1 MAALLLS
8 ERKDLQMKALSL
20 LSLSLAV
27 LLAACDDPSPMSTD
41 QPQAVVSGRVTTV
54 DQGPVAS
61 AQVVLF
67 DLANLRQ
74 GPSQT
79 VQTDAN
85 GYFALA
91 YHPGQSYGLSVYGEG
106 LATHIIPSF
115 EPSDVGVITMHKAT
129 QPPSAKGL
137 TGAGILGDVDGNG
150 VVDQQ
155 DLIRIALY
163 ALDDAADLPDT
174 GDILLGDIDA
184 DGAVTFYD
192 AYLVWLYLDDPAHSL
207 LPPGIG
213 LPPSLLTPDPTAVA
227 FAPDGA
233 WHTFIVHAD
242 TPVVIVANPA
252 DSNPIFA
259 IANTAGRDDWCPAE
273 TNDEETQQPG
283 QRIHLAACGTGTGT
297 VEVRSAADGSVVQT
311 YTIEVAPPAEPPR
324 LSILPPTLDFGRD
337 KTSLRLSLKNI
348 GGGLL
353 NFTIESVPDWI
364 TLSQTQ
370 GILADKALSI
380 EVQIDRAQAPFLA
393 NPVLVVTTSKE
404 RREVPLQVN
413 ISAVIT
419 QLTDHPAEDV
429 VASWSPDGK
438 YLAFTS
444 ARAGNKQVYVMDADG
459 QNITRLTYHDAESYE
474 PASWSPNGRRIAFSS
489 VRDGNSE
496 VYVMDTDGHNP
507 TRLTYHDAEDTD
519 PTWSPDG
526 RRMAFTSF
534 RAGNSD
540 VYVMDADG
548 HNPTRLTY
556 HDAGDWDP
564 TWSPD
569 GQRIAFTSS
578 REGNYE
584 LYVMDTDGHNLTRLT
599 YHGADD
605 RHPSWSPDSR
615 YIAFASKRDNNW
627 EVYVIDADGHNLV
640 RLTDHPRQDWSPDW
654 SPDGK
659 YLAFSSFREGNWNVY
674 LLTLPRRM

>member
-1 MAALLLS
+1 MKTLS
-8 ERKDLQMKALSL
+8 PL

-27 LLAACDDPSPMSTD
+27 LLAACDDPSPVSTN
-41 QPQAVVSGRVTTV
+41 QPQASWRVTTV
-54 DQGPVAS
+54 DHGPVAS

-91 YHPGQSYGLSVYGEG
+91 YRPGRSYGLSVYGDG

-129 QPPSAKGL
+129 PPPSAKVL
-137 TGAGILGDVDGNG
+137 TGADIVGDVDGNG

-155 DLIRIALY
+155 DLIWIALY
-163 ALDDAADLPDT
+163 ALDAPAGSPDT
-174 GDILLGDIDA
+174 SDILLGDIDA
-184 DGAVTFYD
+184 DGVITFHD
-192 AYLVWLYLDDPAHSL
+192 AYLVWLYLNDPAHSL

-213 LPPSLLTPDPTAVA
+213 QPPSLLTPSPTTIA
-227 FAPDGA
+227 FAPNGA
-233 WHTFIVHAD
+233 WHSFIVHAD

-252 DSNPIFA
+252 GSDPIFA
-259 IANTAGRDDWCPAE
+259 VANTADRDDWCPAE
-273 TNDEETQQPG
+273 ARDEEARQPG
-283 QRIHLAACGTGTGT
+283 QRIHLAACGMGTGT
-297 VEVRSAADGSVVQT
+297 VEVRNAADGSVVQT

-324 LSILPPTLDFGRD
+324 LSILPPTLDFGRT
-337 KTSLRLSLKNI
+337 KTSQRLSLKNI

-370 GILADKALSI
+370 GILADESLSI
-380 EVQIDRAQAPFLA
+380 EVQIDRESAPFLA
-393 NPVLVVTTSKE
+393 NPVLVVTTSDD

-413 ISAVIT
+413 ISAIIT

-429 VASWSPDGK
+429 VASWSPDGRHI
-438 YLAFTS
+438 AFTS
-444 ARAGNKQVYVMDADG
+444 ARDGNKQVYVMDG
-459 QNITRLTYHDAESYE
+459 IGRNITRLTYHDAESYE
-474 PASWSPNGRRIAFSS
+474 PASWSLDGRRIAFSS
-489 VRDGNSE
+489 WRDGNSE
-496 VYVMDTDGHNP
+496 VYVMDADGHNP
-507 TRLTYHDAEDTD
+507 TRLTYHGAEDTD

-534 RAGNSD
+534 REGNSD

-548 HNPTRLTY
+548 HNITRLTY

-569 GQRIAFTSS
+569 GRRMAFTSS

-599 YHGADD
+599 YHAADD

-615 YIAFASKRDNNW
+615 RIAFSSKRDNNW
-627 EVYVIDADGHNLV
+627 ELYVIDADGHNLV

>member
-1 MAALLLS
+1 
-8 ERKDLQMKALSL
+8 MKALNL
-20 LSLSLAV
+20 LSLSLAA
-27 LLAACDDPSPMSTD
+27 LLAACDDPSPVSTD
-41 QPQAVVSGRVTTV
+41 QPQAVASGRVTTV

-91 YHPGQSYGLSVYGEG
+91 YHPGRSYGLSVYGEG

-115 EPSDVGVITMHKAT
+115 ESSDVGVITMHKAT
-129 QPPSAKGL
+129 QPPSAKRL

-192 AYLVWLYLDDPAHSL
+192 AYLVWLYLNDPAHSL

-213 LPPSLLTPDPTAVA
+213 LPPSLLTPDPTTIA

-242 TPVVIVANPA
+242 APVVIVANPA

-353 NFTIESVPDWI
+353 NFTIESVPAWI

-370 GILADKALSI
+370 GILADEALSI

-393 NPVLVVTTSKE
+393 NPALVITTSDE

-413 ISAVIT
+413 ILAIIT

-444 ARAGNKQVYVMDADG
+444 AREGNKQVYVMDADG
-459 QNITRLTYHDAESYE
+459 QNITRLTYHDAENLE
-474 PASWSPNGRRIAFSS
+474 PS
-489 VRDGNSE
+489 
-496 VYVMDTDGHNP
+496 
-507 TRLTYHDAEDTD
+507 
-519 PTWSPDG
+519 WSPDG
-526 RRMAFTSF
+526 RRITFLSL
-534 RAGNSD
+534 RDGNWE

-556 HDAGDWDP
+556 HDAEDKDP
-564 TWSPD
+564 VWSPD
-569 GQRIAFTSS
+569 GRRMAFTSL
-578 REGNYE
+578 RDGNWE
-584 LYVMDTDGHNLTRLT
+584 VYVMDADGHNPIRLT
-599 YHGADD
+599 YHGADNWD
-605 RHPSWSPDSR
+605 PVWSPDGRRMAFTSLRDGNWEVYVMDADGHNPIRLTYHGADNHLPSWSPDGR
-615 YIAFASKRDNNW
+615 RMAFTSLRDGNW
-627 EVYVIDADGHNLV
+627 EVYVMDADGHNPI
-640 RLTDHPRQDWSPDW
+640 RLTYHPSQDWSPIW
-654 SPDGK
+654 SPDGERM
-659 YLAFSSFREGNWNVY
+659 AFSSFRDGNWNVY
-674 LLTLPRRM
+674 LLTLGGTP

>member
-1 MAALLLS
+1 
-8 ERKDLQMKALSL
+8 MKALNL
-20 LSLSLAV
+20 LSLSLAA
-27 LLAACDDPSPMSTD
+27 LLAACDDPSPVSTD
-41 QPQAVVSGRVTTV
+41 QPQAVASGRVTTV
-54 DQGPVAS
+54 DQRPVAS

-91 YHPGQSYGLSVYGEG
+91 YQPGRAYALSVYGEG

-115 EPSDVGVITMHKAT
+115 EPSDVGFITMHKAT
-129 QPPSAKGL
+129 QPPSAKKL

-163 ALDDAADLPDT
+163 ALDDAADVLDT

-192 AYLVWLYLDDPAHSL
+192 AYLVWLYLSDPAHPL

-213 LPPSLLTPDPTAVA
+213 LPPSLLTPDPTTIA

-233 WHTFIVHAD
+233 WHPFIVHAD
-242 TPVVIVANPA
+242 APVVIVANPA
-252 DSNPIFA
+252 ASNPIFA
-259 IANTAGRDDWCPAE
+259 LANTVGRDGWCPAE
-273 TNDEETQQPG
+273 ANDEETQQSG
-283 QRIHLAACGTGTGT
+283 QRIYLAACGAGTGT

-311 YTIEVAPPAEPPR
+311 YTIEVAPPAEPSR

-370 GILADKALSI
+370 GILADEALSV
-380 EVQIDRAQAPFLA
+380 EVQINRAQVSLSSV
-393 NPVLVVTTSKE
+393 NPVLVVVTSDE
-404 RREVPLQVN
+404 RREVPLRVN
-413 ISAVIT
+413 ISAIIT

-429 VASWSPDGK
+429 VASWSPDSQRI
-438 YLAFTS
+438 AFWS
-444 ARAGNKQVYVMDADG
+444 ERDGNKQVYVMDADG
-459 QNITRLTYHDAESYE
+459 QNITRLTHHPADDWE
-474 PASWSPNGRRIAFSS
+474 PSSWSPDGHRIAFSS
-489 VRDGNSE
+489 KRNGNDE
-496 VYVMDTDGHNP
+496 IYTM
-507 TRLTYHDAEDTD
+507 
-519 PTWSPDG
+519 
-526 RRMAFTSF
+526 
-534 RAGNSD
+534 
-540 VYVMDADG
+540 
-548 HNPTRLTY
+548 
-556 HDAGDWDP
+556 
-564 TWSPD
+564 
-569 GQRIAFTSS
+569 
-578 REGNYE
+578 
-584 LYVMDTDGHNLTRLT
+584 
-599 YHGADD
+599 
-605 RHPSWSPDSR
+605 
-615 YIAFASKRDNNW
+615 
-627 EVYVIDADGHNLV
+627 DADGHNLV
-640 RLTDHPRQDWSPDW
+640 RLTYHDADDRHASWSPDGRRITFTSLRDGNWEIYTMDADGHNLVRLTYHDADDKDPTWSPDGRRIAFSSKRNGSSNVYVMDADGQNITRLTYHDADDRGPSWSPDGERITFPSLRDGDWELYVVDADGHNLVRLTCHPDRDWGPEW

-659 YLAFSSFREGNWNVY
+659 HLAFSSFREGNWNVY
-674 LLTLPRRM
+674 LLTLSQFEGCGG

>member
-1 MAALLLS
+1 
-8 ERKDLQMKALSL
+8 MKALNL
-20 LSLSLAV
+20 LSLSLAA
-27 LLAACDDPSPMSTD
+27 LLAACDDPSPVSTD
-41 QPQAVVSGRVTTV
+41 QPQAVASGRVTTV

-115 EPSDVGVITMHKAT
+115 ESSDVGVITMHKAT
-129 QPPSAKGL
+129 QPPSAKRL

-192 AYLVWLYLDDPAHSL
+192 AYLVWLYLNDPAHSL

-242 TPVVIVANPA
+242 APVVIVANPA

-353 NFTIESVPDWI
+353 NFTIESVPAWI

-370 GILADKALSI
+370 GILADEALSI

-393 NPVLVVTTSKE
+393 NPALVITTSDE

-413 ISAVIT
+413 ILAIIT

-444 ARAGNKQVYVMDADG
+444 AREGNKQVYVMDADG
-459 QNITRLTYHDAESYE
+459 QNITRLTYHDAENLE
-474 PASWSPNGRRIAFSS
+474 PS
-489 VRDGNSE
+489 
-496 VYVMDTDGHNP
+496 
-507 TRLTYHDAEDTD
+507 
-519 PTWSPDG
+519 WSPDG
-526 RRMAFTSF
+526 RRITFLSL
-534 RAGNSD
+534 RDGNWE

-556 HDAGDWDP
+556 HDAEDKDP
-564 TWSPD
+564 VWSPD
-569 GQRIAFTSS
+569 GRRMAFTSL
-578 REGNYE
+578 RDGNWE
-584 LYVMDTDGHNLTRLT
+584 VYVMDADGHNPIRLT
-599 YHGADD
+599 YHGADNWD
-605 RHPSWSPDSR
+605 PVWSPDGRRMAFTSLRDGNWEVYVMDADGHNPIRLTYHGADNHLPSWSPDGR
-615 YIAFASKRDNNW
+615 RMAFTSLRDGNW
-627 EVYVIDADGHNLV
+627 EVYVMDADGHNPI
-640 RLTDHPRQDWSPDW
+640 RLTYHPSQDWSPIW
-654 SPDGK
+654 SPDGERM
-659 YLAFSSFREGNWNVY
+659 AFSSFRDGNWNVY
-674 LLTLPRRM
+674 LLTLGGTP

>member
-1 MAALLLS
+1 MKALNLLSLPLAALLT
-8 ERKDLQMKALSL
+8 
-20 LSLSLAV
+20 
-27 LLAACDDPSPMSTD
+27 ACDDPSPVSTE
-41 QPQAVVSGRVTTV
+41 PQAVASGRVTTV
-54 DQGPVAS
+54 DQRSVAS

-91 YHPGQSYGLSVYGEG
+91 YQPGRAYALSVYGEG
-106 LATHIIPSF
+106 LATRIIPSF
-115 EPSDVGVITMHKAT
+115 EPSDVGVITMHEAT
-129 QPPSAKGL
+129 QSPSAKSL
-137 TGAGILGDVDGNG
+137 TDAGILGDVDGNG
-150 VVDQQ
+150 VVDRQ

-184 DGAVTFYD
+184 DRAVTFYD
-192 AYLVWLYLDDPAHSL
+192 AYLVWLYLNDPAHSS

-213 LPPSLLTPDPTAVA
+213 KPPSLLTPDPTTVV

-233 WHTFIVHAD
+233 WHTFIVRAD
-242 TPVVIVANPA
+242 TPVVVVANPA
-252 DSNPIFA
+252 GSNLIFA
-259 IANTAGRDDWCPAE
+259 IANTVGQPDWCPAE
-273 TNDEETQQPG
+273 ANDGEPQQPG
-283 QRIHLAACGTGTGT
+283 QRIRLAACGTGTGT
-297 VEVRSAADGSVVQT
+297 VEVRNAADGSIVQT

-370 GILADKALSI
+370 GILADEALI
-380 EVQIDRAQAPFLA
+380 VEVQIDRAQAPFLA
-393 NPVLVVTTSKE
+393 TPVLVISTSDE
-404 RREVPLQVN
+404 RREVPLQVH
-413 ISAVIT
+413 ILAVIT

-444 ARAGNKQVYVMDADG
+444 ARDGNKQVYVMDADG

-474 PASWSPNGRRIAFSS
+474 PASWSSDGRRIAFSS

-496 VYVMDTDGHNP
+496 VYVMDADGHNP

-534 RAGNSD
+534 RAGNSE
-540 VYVMDADG
+540 VYVMDSDG
-548 HNPTRLTY
+548 HNITRLTY

-564 TWSPD
+564 AWSPD
-569 GQRIAFTSS
+569 GEHIAFTSS
-578 REGNYE
+578 HEGNYE
-584 LYVMDTDGHNLTRLT
+584 LYVMDADGHNLTRLT
-599 YHGADD
+599 YHDADD

-615 YIAFASKRDNNW
+615 HIAFASIRDNNW
-627 EVYVIDADGHNLV
+627 ELYMMDADGHNLV
-640 RLTDHPRQDWSPDW
+640 RLTYHPRQDWSPDW

-659 YLAFSSFREGNWNVY
+659 HLAFSSFREGNWNVY
-674 LLTLPRRM
+674 LLTLPSRM